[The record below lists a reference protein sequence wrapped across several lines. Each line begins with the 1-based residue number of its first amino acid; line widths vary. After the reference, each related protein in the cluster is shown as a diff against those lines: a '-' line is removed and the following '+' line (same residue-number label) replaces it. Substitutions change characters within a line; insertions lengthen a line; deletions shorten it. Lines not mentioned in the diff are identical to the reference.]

1 MSNAVTI
8 HETTNTPTLH
18 ASPLNPRSFQELM
31 RFAEI
36 AAGSGMVPRD
46 YAGKAAAIVIAC
58 QMGAELGLAP
68 MQSLQNIA
76 VINGRPSVWGDTLLA
91 LVRSSPVC
99 DDVVEHIEGEGDAL
113 TAVCVAIR
121 KGKKP
126 VEARF
131 SYADARTAGLL
142 NKTGP
147 WKTYPRRMLQMR
159 ARGFALRDAFPDV
172 LRGLITAEEAQDIP
186 VDNAAPAQP
195 VSHQTHT
202 QSLSE
207 EGKKRVEE
215 GANGLIDR
223 VIGVSARE
231 ELEAIT
237 SEDAVKKQRVF
248 LRQRVPELADRVDKA
263 VSEALEAIERREQNE
278 KQDEH
283 PAENMQEMPA

>member
-1 MSNAVTI
+1 M
-8 HETTNTPTLH
+8 NTPTLH

-36 AAGSGMVPRD
+36 AAGSGMVPRE

-99 DDVVEHIEGEGDAL
+99 DDVVEHIEGDGDAL
-113 TAVCVAIR
+113 TAVCVATR

-186 VDNAAPAQP
+186 VDDATPTQP
-195 VSHQTHT
+195 ISHKERTP
-202 QSLSE
+202 SLSE
-207 EGKKRVEE
+207 AGKKRVED
-215 GANGLIDR
+215 GANALIER
-223 VIGVSARE
+223 VMGVSTRG

-248 LRQRVPELADRVDKA
+248 LRQRMPELADRVDQV
-263 VSEALEAIERREQNE
+263 VSETLDGIERHAQNE
-278 KQDEH
+278 RQDEP
-283 PAENMQEMPA
+283 PAATMEEMPA